1 MLMTSTTEAMAA
13 KVKITFLCES
23 ETKELLE
30 AIAQDE
36 GRTVSNL
43 VERLVLFAL
52 KQQYEKK

>member
-1 MLMTSTTEAMAA
+1 MMSASEAMAA

-30 AIAQDE
+30 QIAQEE

-52 KQQYEKK
+52 QHQGKK